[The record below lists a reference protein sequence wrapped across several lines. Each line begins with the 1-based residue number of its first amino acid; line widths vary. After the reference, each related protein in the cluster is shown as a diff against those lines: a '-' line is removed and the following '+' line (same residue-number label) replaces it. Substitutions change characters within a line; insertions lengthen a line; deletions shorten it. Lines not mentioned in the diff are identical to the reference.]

1 MGVSTIPASGGGGLI
16 PKYVKYTSSGTF
28 TLPDGYG
35 AAKPL
40 VVTIQCIGG
49 GGGGSGAVIN
59 AASANRYGTGTWN
72 SYFGW
77 STQVPMRS
85 NITGTIINRTDSGA
99 AGSGGLAQST
109 LSLTSNLTF
118 TVGTAGSRTITEI
131 SGDGPNANSIM
142 TGQINGGQTITVAT
156 QTGGTGGTST
166 AGVLKASGGAGQV
179 TTLTASFNSK
189 GGSNNTDP
197 VFATGIGGN
206 GSSGAG
212 GTPAGTNGQTT
223 PLLGALAGGSQTTTP
238 INGAFGVGGKSDDLA
253 TSTGADGTGG
263 GHASIG
269 ASGAIIITYWA

>member
-1 MGVSTIPASGGGGLI
+1 MGVSTIPASGGGGLT

-35 AAKPL
+35 AANPL

-49 GGGGSGAVIN
+49 GGGGSSAVIN
-59 AASANRYGTGTWN
+59 AASANRLGSGNFTG
-72 SYFGW
+72 YFGW
-77 STQVPMRS
+77 GTVVPMRS
-85 NITGTIINRTDSGA
+85 NITGNTITRTDSGA
-99 AGSGGLAQST
+99 AGSGGLAQSV

-118 TVGTAGSRTITEI
+118 TVGTAGARTITEI
-131 SGDGPNANSIM
+131 SGDGPNANTMI
-142 TGQINGGQTITVAT
+142 TNNVANGASGTIAS

-179 TTLTASFNSK
+179 TSMSATFNNK
-189 GGSNNTDP
+189 GSTNNTDP
-197 VFATGIGGN
+197 VYANSISGG

-212 GTPAGTNGQTT
+212 GTPAGTNGTAT
-223 PLLGALAGGSQTTTP
+223 PLLGALAGGSQNTTP